1 MKNSKSS
8 CIKLIKSSGEIDRK
22 ITNLNEERRVSDRS
36 ATCGISNAPRQPE
49 IQLPNEI
56 LNLIWSHMDVVK
68 PRNVTVRCKK
78 VGESFELWT
87 NEPYSIALRVCRQ
100 SRQWFKDQ
108 HRNKLHN
115 VASLAQIGGYIGPL
129 NPLKNLWF
137 NPQVD
142 RLCPIMEGDW
152 SDEAFITLCN
162 VMQTTRVA
170 SVAVSDCSHES
181 AIYSPW
187 AAYYRLS
194 NIDNWSL
201 SFKETIIYTTKSNIN
216 ENSQIKLVEWTEED
230 VKLDMLQE
238 KRRRIQINY
247 KARPT
252 FKKVSEAYADQKIAD
267 AQASF
272 EGKVARKTP
281 NLPFWLHQ
289 IKNEWNGLELQIMV
303 EAGTVDRQEEY
314 LVSEASYDGDDSDKI
329 DNDYEHSQYEAKEV
343 SEENEDEEP
352 EEDEGITNENS
363 DDDIEN

>member
-8 CIKLIKSSGEIDRK
+8 FIKLINSSGEIDRK
-22 ITNLNEERRVSDRS
+22 TTNLNEEPRVSHQS
-36 ATCGISNAPRQPE
+36 ATCGISNALRQPE
-49 IQLPNEI
+49 IQLPNEV
-56 LNLIWSHMDVVK
+56 LNLIWSHMDIVK

-115 VASLAQIGGYIGPL
+115 VASLAQTGGYIGPL

-142 RLCPIMEGDW
+142 LICPIIEGDW
-152 SDEAFITLCN
+152 SDEAFITLCS
-162 VMQTTRVA
+162 VMQTTGVA

-201 SFKETIIYTTKSNIN
+201 SFKETIVYTTKSDIN
-216 ENSQIKLVEWTEED
+216 ENGQIKLVEWTED

-252 FKKVSEAYADQKIAD
+252 FKRVSEAYADQKIAD

-289 IKNEWNGLELQIMV
+289 IKKEWDGLELQIMV
-303 EAGTVDRQEEY
+303 EAGTVDRKEEH
-314 LVSEASYDGDDSDKI
+314 LVSEASFDDNSDNGDS
-329 DNDYEHSQYEAKEV
+329 DYEHSQYEAKEV
-343 SEENEDEEP
+343 SEEDDDEEP
-352 EEDEGITNENS
+352 EEDESITDENS

>member
-1 MKNSKSS
+1 MNSKSS
-8 CIKLIKSSGEIDRK
+8 FIKLINSSGEIDRK
-22 ITNLNEERRVSDRS
+22 ITNLNEEPRVSDQS
-36 ATCGISNAPRQPE
+36 ATCGISKALRQPE
-49 IQLPNEI
+49 IRLPNEV
-56 LNLIWSHMDVVK
+56 LNLIWSHMDIVK

-115 VASLAQIGGYIGPL
+115 VASLAQTGGYIGPL

-142 RLCPIMEGDW
+142 RICPIIEGDW
-152 SDEAFITLCN
+152 SDEAFITLCS
-162 VMQTTRVA
+162 VMQTTGVA
-170 SVAVSDCSHES
+170 SVAM
-181 AIYSPW
+181 
-187 AAYYRLS
+187 
-194 NIDNWSL
+194 
-201 SFKETIIYTTKSNIN
+201 IYTTKSDIN
-216 ENSQIKLVEWTEED
+216 ENGQIKLVEWTED

-252 FKKVSEAYADQKIAD
+252 FKRVSEAYADQKIAD

-289 IKNEWNGLELQIMV
+289 IKKEWDGLELQIMV
-303 EAGTVDRQEEY
+303 EAGMVDRKEEH
-314 LVSEASYDGDDSDKI
+314 LVSEASFDDNSDNGDSG
-329 DNDYEHSQYEAKEV
+329 YEHSQYEAKEV
-343 SEENEDEEP
+343 GEEDDDEEP
-352 EEDEGITNENS
+352 EEDESITDENS